1 VLLPGQRHDL
11 AGVKPLIETVDFDM
25 FLADKAFDA
34 DWGALAGNAALQA
47 PARPRSL
54 SATASHLECSLSHGL
69 QLTRLGAFG
78 KPGAVQGRDG
88 HRFTRLETR
97 RSNSSATMMIVP
109 IAVPCQKGDT
119 PMRFSPLRI
128 ITVMNTPISVPTM
141 EPRPP

>member
-1 VLLPGQRHDL
+1 MPRRSRIDGSEHLRDGRRGTGAPLPITRLYSASSAEISLNDR
-11 AGVKPLIETVDFDM
+11 VP
-25 FLADKAFDA
+25 
-34 DWGALAGNAALQA
+34 
-47 PARPRSL
+47 PRV
-54 SATASHLECSLSHGL
+54 SLSHGL
-69 QLTRLGAFG
+69 QLKRLGAFG

-97 RSNSSATMMIVP
+97 RSNSRATMMIVP